1 MRRTA
6 RMLTA
11 RALSAG
17 PSCRPGWSCP
27 RASSMH
33 GKQLRRPSG
42 TWWLSMPDPPEQ
54 SEETQETQ
62 DARLDK
68 VEAEQAEQGGKLDQI
83 LSILGKKEEGAH
95 EKAEEHTESRLDR
108 GSTVADQVKAAVEAV
123 GAEKAQKEADA
134 AHEADHAA
142 IREAR
147 EK

>member
-1 MRRTA
+1 
-6 RMLTA
+6 
-11 RALSAG
+11 
-17 PSCRPGWSCP
+17 
-27 RASSMH
+27 
-33 GKQLRRPSG
+33 
-42 TWWLSMPDPPEQ
+42 MPDPPEQ

-108 GSTVADQVKAAVEAV
+108 GSTIADQVKAAVEAV
-123 GAEKAQKEADA
+123 GAEKAQAEADE
-134 AHEADHAA
+134 AHKADHAA

-147 EK
+147 EKPPRESQSGFRGKLQRAMFGADQ

>member
-1 MRRTA
+1 
-6 RMLTA
+6 
-11 RALSAG
+11 
-17 PSCRPGWSCP
+17 
-27 RASSMH
+27 
-33 GKQLRRPSG
+33 
-42 TWWLSMPDPPEQ
+42 MPDPPEQ

-108 GSTVADQVKAAVEAV
+108 GSTIADQVKAAVEAV
-123 GAEKAQKEADA
+123 GAENAQKEADA

-147 EK
+147 EKPPRESQSGFRGKLQRAMFGADQ